1 MNTRKPFTLTE
12 LLVVIAIIAILAGLL
27 IPAVV
32 IGQQKGRITQAKADM
47 KTIQTSLKGVESTY
61 QQIVK
66 SLNKFGGTAT
76 VSEKSFTSGG
86 TTHKYIQLTDD
97 SSTSDSDSA
106 NQAYDY
112 FIVELSD
119 PQKLASADLNINK
132 RKIKFL
138 DPQSKYDPSDSVA
151 NNIAKKT
158 IWRDPWGNRYVIRIN
173 TSFSDVIEN
182 PADTSKGIAG
192 NVAIYSWGPNGTGDS
207 GKNAADGTGGG
218 AEDDIVSWN

>member
-1 MNTRKPFTLTE
+1 MSTRKPFTLTE

-47 KTIQTSLKGVESTY
+47 KTIQTSLKSVENTY

-66 SLNKFGGTAT
+66 PGVGYMPAASSGCVTLGKN
-76 VSEKSFTSGG
+76 TSAS
-86 TTHKYIQLTDD
+86 ID
-97 SSTSDSDSA
+97 
-106 NQAYDY
+106 AYNN

-119 PQKLASADLNINK
+119 PANQIFTSSNPLNINK

-138 DPQSKYDPSDSVA
+138 DAKSSYDPTTSGTSTA
-151 NNIAKKT
+151 NQKQL
-158 IWRDPWGNRYVIRIN
+158 WRDPWGNPYVIIIN
-173 TSFSDVIEN
+173 TDFTGQIPN
-182 PADTSKGIAG
+182 PTGSGTLSG
-192 NVAIYSWGPNGTGDS
+192 SVVLYSWGPNGTADD

-218 AEDDIVSWN
+218 KEDDIVSWK